1 MVWYCILING
11 MIWYCILIKDIVLY
25 CIASNCIIL
34 YCIVL
39 YNILWYNSSIVYY
52 CIVLYSIL
60 PLTSYAIL
68 YLIFIF
74 AFPRWHFLLFLK
86 PLQQQLL
93 QLNFPPLGYF
103 NNCPVLRV
111 PGRVYP
117 VDIYH
122 SKMQQTMTLRGPSNT
137 SYVQVLYISNL
148 YLLFTFFCLI
158 CAIWH

>member
-1 MVWYCILING
+1 MVW
-11 MIWYCILIKDIVLY
+11 
-25 CIASNCIIL
+25 
-34 YCIVL
+34 
-39 YNILWYNSSIVYY
+39 Y
-52 CIVLYSIL
+52 CIVLYSIVL
-60 PLTSYAIL
+60 CSIVFYLTSHL
-68 YLIFIF
+68 LRNPFLIFIF

-86 PLQQQLL
+86 PLQQQLI
-93 QLNFPPLGYF
+93 LNFFPLGYF

-137 SYVQVLYISNL
+137 SYVQVLYISNF

-158 CAIWH
+158 CAIWHLIILSSLSMNLFVSSVAWLSSLFSLFSSLVCLLLC